1 MTEFF
6 AAANPAGAFFD
17 MFSHPF
23 MRYAFI
29 SGTAVGV
36 AAGLV
41 SYFAVLRGEVF
52 TGDALGHAAF
62 TGALVALA
70 IGIDL
75 RFGLFAAAI
84 GVALLFGVLGARGR
98 ANDVVIGSVF
108 AWVLGLGVLFLA
120 LYTTSESSG
129 DSSGGVRVLFGSI
142 LGLDGGQARATV
154 VVAMFVVAV
163 LIAIARPL
171 LFASVDEAV
180 AAGRGLP
187 VRAIGLVFLG
197 VVGVTAAEA
206 SQAVGALLILGL
218 LAAPGGAASQL
229 TSRPFLG
236 LALSGGIAVVAVW
249 TGLTLSYFV
258 PACPPS
264 FSILAVVAAFY
275 VLAAGGRSARHFAG
289 RWQRLGA
296 ETAAPQPGV

>member
-1 MTEFF
+1 
-6 AAANPAGAFFD
+6 
-17 MFSHPF
+17 
-23 MRYAFI
+23 
-29 SGTAVGV
+29 VV
-36 AAGLV
+36 
-41 SYFAVLRGEVF
+41 AVL
-52 TGDALGHAAF
+52 
-62 TGALVALA
+62 
-70 IGIDL
+70 
-75 RFGLFAAAI
+75 
-84 GVALLFGVLGARGR
+84 
-98 ANDVVIGSVF
+98 
-108 AWVLGLGVLFLA
+108 
-120 LYTTSESSG
+120 
-129 DSSGGVRVLFGSI
+129 
-142 LGLDGGQARATV
+142 
-154 VVAMFVVAV
+154 VVAV

-264 FSILAVVAAFY
+264 FSILAVVAGFY
-275 VLAAGGRSARHFAG
+275 VLAAGGRSARHFAD

>member
-1 MTEFF
+1 MELF
-6 AAANPAGAFFD
+6 AVANPVGAFFA

-29 SGTAVGV
+29 SGTAVAL

-62 TGALVALA
+62 TGALGALA
-70 IGIDL
+70 IGLDL

-84 GVALLFGVLGARGR
+84 GVALLLGVLGARGR

-120 LYTTSESSG
+120 LYTTSDSAG

-154 VVAMFVVAV
+154 IVAV
-163 LIAIARPL
+163 LVVVALLSIARPL

-180 AAGRGLP
+180 AAARGLP
-187 VRAIGLVFLG
+187 VRMIGLAFLG
-197 VVGVTAAEA
+197 LVGLTAAEA

-236 LALSGGIAVVAVW
+236 LVLSAGIAVIAVW
-249 TGLTLSYFV
+249 AGLTLSYFV

-264 FSILAVVAAFY
+264 FSILAVAAGLY
-275 VLAAGGRSARHFAG
+275 VLAAGSGRVRQFAG
-289 RWQRLGA
+289 RWRGVEPGGA
-296 ETAAPQPGV
+296 AVVEA